1 MSSPHFYQAEQ
12 KFVEAVFG
20 MRPDKQQHQTA
31 IDINPVGNPQLVPTS
46 PAFILSA
53 PGCSWWEDLL
63 SPTRW
68 RCDLQFQTSLTAAV
82 PDTELSPKIS
92 SDEAYQA
99 LSCNNAVEHAVNPE
113 KKRNSLKRH
122 RFCSALPL
130 ECLIATVFQITS
142 LV

>member
-31 IDINPVGNPQLVPTS
+31 IDINPVGNPQLFPTS

-53 PGCSWWEDLL
+53 PGCSWWEDLP

-99 LSCNNAVEHAVNPE
+99 LSCNNAVEPAVTP
-113 KKRNSLKRH
+113 
-122 RFCSALPL
+122 A
-130 ECLIATVFQITS
+130 
-142 LV
+142 